1 MSDVFNV
8 AFDLALT
15 DGWVVREGKLFEAGE
30 YPDKGLAVTAAD
42 LAAAVAGFAPVP
54 VDLEHVPTL
63 LDGKLGELRSVRV
76 AEDGRTLV
84 GSVALPR
91 WLNDAL
97 GSEPVKVST
106 TWDRLTKK
114 LMGLALVR
122 HPRVSDAALMS
133 AYATFVASQTPPP
146 APAGGGSE
154 KERNMNESRFKRFVR
169 WLSGEGEEAAFA
181 LDDGAT
187 VETTMPLSPA
197 PASGDVIDPSAA
209 APDAEVERL
218 RAALAAE
225 RASRIQG
232 EAVAFADGEIAAQ
245 RAYPAEREVMVAAY
259 VQAAQEDLAVPWPAQ
274 FAVNRATSRVAL
286 LRAQYGAR
294 PAHSL
299 TSELVGGETVLPSDP
314 APKSPGMTAERRLE
328 LLNKTY
334 IGRAVAQKE

>member
-1 MSDVFNV
+1 MRDVFNV
-8 AFDLALT
+8 AFDLAPT
-15 DGWVVREGKLFEAGE
+15 TAGWIVREGKVFEAGE
-30 YPDKGLAVTAAD
+30 YPDKGLTVTAAD
-42 LAAAVAGFAPVP
+42 LAAAVAGFVPVP

-63 LDGKLGELRSVRV
+63 LDGKLGELRAVRV
-76 AEDGRTLV
+76 AEDGKTLV

-91 WLNDAL
+91 WLSDAL

-154 KERNMNESRFKRFVR
+154 KERDMNESRFKRFVR

-181 LDDGAT
+181 LGNEAEVPETPADGVAT
-187 VETTMPLSPA
+187 PPPPPPPPDNPEVET
-197 PASGDVIDPSAA
+197 
-209 APDAEVERL
+209 L

-232 EAVAFADGEIAAQ
+232 EAVAFADGEIGAR
-245 RAYPAEREVMVAAY
+245 RAYPAEREVIVAAY
-259 VQAAQEDLAVPWPAQ
+259 VQAATEDLAAPWPAT
-274 FAVNRATSRVAL
+274 FAVSGATSRVAL
-286 LRAQYGAR
+286 VRAQYGAR
-294 PAHSL
+294 PTHSL

-314 APKSPGMTAERRLE
+314 APKPPGMTAERRLE
-328 LLNKTY
+328 LLNKTH